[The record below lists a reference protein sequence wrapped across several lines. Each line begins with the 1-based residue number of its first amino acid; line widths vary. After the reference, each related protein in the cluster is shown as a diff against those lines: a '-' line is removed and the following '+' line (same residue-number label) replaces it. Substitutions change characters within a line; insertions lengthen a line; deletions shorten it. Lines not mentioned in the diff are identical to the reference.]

1 VATQNKN
8 RLRALINLGINH
20 GINLGLTL
28 GTLSVVFGC
37 QVRNPARPGLP
48 YAPPAAEKPTP
59 EKPKETQVDT
69 DPIVVRPL
77 KATPD
82 AAIRLVRSDYAKGD
96 VKRLCAEAIKRA
108 DDQLNELAKQAP
120 EGRTLDNTVLSFEK
134 ILADLGDETG
144 PLTFMGYVATDEGL
158 RAEGSACE
166 EELGAVYVAIMTRR
180 DIYDAIKDQTGRNRA
195 ELRLVTQTLR
205 GFEQNG
211 LKLPNDKLQ
220 RVKELQTQLSQKT
233 AKYQSLLNNDVS
245 TVEFKLEELA
255 GAPASFLARL
265 KTSTSGKLIVTTKG
279 TDYLAVMENCSNEQ
293 TRKAMQL
300 AYFNRGGAETVK
312 LLEEAVILRQQIAKL
327 LGFSTWAEYRTQPR
341 MVQNADTVEK
351 FLENLKGKLS
361 EGNQNDFAQLLRFK
375 KELDPTATALN
386 QWDIAYMGNQLK
398 KRDFAVDDEMIREFF
413 PANSVV
419 SGLFSVYSEMLGV
432 SFLELT
438 DAKVWAPGVKLFE
451 IRNKSDGRLIGFFY
465 ADLYPRPG
473 KYGHAAA
480 FPLISGRMLPEGYY
494 SLPVAAMVT
503 NMAPP
508 SANKPSLLSHDEVET
523 LFHEF
528 GHIMH
533 QTLTRAPYASLS
545 GSGVAQ
551 DFVEAPSQ
559 MLENWVWQKDI
570 LNRISGHYSDQTKK
584 LPDELLQKMLNLKD
598 FQQASSYTKQLL
610 YGTFDFS
617 IHTQEGPVDVTKT
630 YDDLYRGIM
639 KQEPIEG
646 GHFPG
651 SFGHMMGGYDAGYY
665 SYLWSKVFAQDM
677 FTLFKEKGVTSPEV
691 GMKYRQIILER
702 GNMQDAS
709 VLLRDFL
716 GREPSNKAFYDD
728 LHI

>member
-1 VATQNKN
+1 MLPFVRARVLMQSNQTIGGKLAKQIPQNQKQLRILKN
-8 RLRALINLGINH
+8 LVLTI
-20 GINLGLTL
+20 GLM
-28 GTLSVVFGC
+28 SVVFGC
-37 QVRNPARPGLP
+37 EAEDPIVARPL
-48 YAPPAAEKPTP
+48 KPTP
-59 EKPKETQVDT
+59 DSAV
-69 DPIVVRPL
+69 
-77 KATPD
+77 
-82 AAIRLVRSDYAKGD
+82 RLVSGDYKQGE
-96 VKRLCAEAIKRA
+96 VEKLCGEAITRA
-108 DDQLNELAKQAP
+108 EEKLNELAKLAP
-120 EGRTLDNTVLSFEK
+120 ASRNLDNTLLSFEQT
-134 ILADLGDETG
+134 LADLGDDTG
-144 PLTFMGYVATDEGL
+144 PLTFMGSVATDDVIRG
-158 RAEGSACE
+158 EGSACE
-166 EELGAVYVAIMTRR
+166 EKLGATYVAIMTRR
-180 DIYDAIKDQTGRNRA
+180 DLYDAMKEQKGRNRA
-195 ELRLVTQTLR
+195 EIRLVTQTLR

-211 LKLPNDKLQ
+211 LKLSDDKLQ
-220 RVKELQTQLSQKT
+220 QVKDLQTLLSQKT
-233 AKYQSLLNNDVS
+233 AKFQSLLNNDVT
-245 TVEFKLEELA
+245 TVEFTAEQLT
-255 GAPASFLARL
+255 GAPATFLARL
-265 KTSTSGKLIVTTKG
+265 KTAASGKLIVTTKS

-312 LLEEAVILRQQIAKL
+312 LLEEAVVLRQQIAKI
-327 LGFSTWAEYRTQPR
+327 LGFPTWAEYRAQPR
-341 MVQNADTVEK
+341 MAQHADTVK
-351 FLENLKGKLS
+351 TFLDNLKGKLS
-361 EGNQNDFAQLLRFK
+361 EGNQKDFAQLLKFK
-375 KELDPTATALN
+375 KEIDPAATELN
-386 QWDIAYMGNQLK
+386 QWDIAYTGNQLK
-398 KRDFAVDDEMIREFF
+398 KRDFAVDDEMIREYF
-413 PANSVV
+413 PADLVI
-419 SGLFSVYSEMLGV
+419 SGLFSVYADMLGV
-432 SFLELT
+432 TYNEVAE
-438 DAKVWAPGVKLFE
+438 AKVWAPGVKLFE
-451 IRNKSDGRLIGFFY
+451 IRNKADNRLIGFFY

-508 SANKPSLLSHDEVET
+508 SADKPSLLSHDEVET

-533 QTLTRAPYASLS
+533 QTLTRAPFASLS

-570 LNRISGHYSDQTKK
+570 LSRISGHYADNSKK
-584 LPDELLQKMLNLKD
+584 LPDDLLQKMLNLKD

-610 YGTFDFS
+610 YGTFDFT

-639 KQEPIEG
+639 KQEPIAG

-677 FTLFKEKGVTSPEV
+677 FTQFKDKGVTSPEV

-709 VLLRDFL
+709 ELLHDFL
-716 GREPSNKAFYDD
+716 GRAPSTKAFYDD

>member
-1 VATQNKN
+1 VASKN
-8 RLRALINLGINH
+8 QPQFRGLVKFGLILGS
-20 GINLGLTL
+20 
-28 GTLSVVFGC
+28 LSVAFGC
-37 QVRNPARPGLP
+37 QVRNPARPDVPGS
-48 YAPPAAEKPTP
+48 PPATEKPP
-59 EKPKETQVDT
+59 GEKPPTTPDIE

-82 AAIRLVRSDYAKGD
+82 SAIRLVKSDYAKGD
-96 VKRLCAEAIKRA
+96 VERLCAEAIKRA
-108 DDQLNELAKQAP
+108 DDQLNELAKVAP
-120 EGRTLDNTVLSFEK
+120 ESRNLDNTVLSFEK
-134 ILADLGDETG
+134 ILADLGDDTG
-144 PLTFMGYVATDEGL
+144 PLTFMGYVAIDDGL

-166 EELGAVYVAIMTRR
+166 EKLGTIYVAIMTRR
-180 DIYDAIKDQTGRNRA
+180 DLYDAMKDQTGRNRA
-195 ELRLVTQTLR
+195 EIRLVTQTLR

-211 LKLPNDKLQ
+211 LKLSSDKVQ
-220 RVKELQTQLSQKT
+220 QIKELQTQLSQKT

-245 TVEFKLEELA
+245 TVEFTTLELT

-265 KTSTSGKLIVTTKG
+265 KTSANGKLIVTTKG
-279 TDYLAVMENCSNEQ
+279 TDYLAVMDNCSNEQ
-293 TRKAMQL
+293 TRKTMQL
-300 AYFNRGGAETVK
+300 AYFNRGGPETVK
-312 LLEEAVILRQQIAKL
+312 LLEEAVVLRQQVAKV
-327 LGFSTWAEYRTQPR
+327 LGFPTWVEYRTQPR
-341 MVQNADTVEK
+341 MVQNAETVK
-351 FLENLKGKLS
+351 NFLENLKGKLS
-361 EGNQNDFAQLLRFK
+361 EGNQKDFAQLLKFK
-375 KELDPTATALN
+375 QEIEPSATTLN

-398 KRDFAVDDEMIREFF
+398 KRDFAVDEEKIREYFT
-413 PANSVV
+413 ADLVI
-419 SGLFSVYSEMLGV
+419 SGLFSVYADMLGV
-432 SFLELT
+432 TYQEIEG
-438 DAKVWAPGVKLFE
+438 AKVWAPGVKLFE
-451 IRNKSDGRLIGFFY
+451 IRNKSDSRLIGFFY

-473 KYGHAAA
+473 KYSHAAA
-480 FPLISGRMLPEGYY
+480 FPLISGRLLSEGYY

-503 NMAPP
+503 NMTPP
-508 SANKPSLLSHDEVET
+508 SANRPSLLSHDEVET

-570 LNRISGHYSDQTKK
+570 LNRISGHYRDQTKK

-598 FQQASSYTKQLL
+598 YQQASSYTKQLL
-610 YGTFDFS
+610 YGTFDFT
-617 IHTQEGPVDVTKT
+617 IHTMDGPVDVTKT
-630 YDDLYRGIM
+630 YDDLYRAIM

-677 FTLFKEKGVTSPEV
+677 FTLFKDKGVTSPEV